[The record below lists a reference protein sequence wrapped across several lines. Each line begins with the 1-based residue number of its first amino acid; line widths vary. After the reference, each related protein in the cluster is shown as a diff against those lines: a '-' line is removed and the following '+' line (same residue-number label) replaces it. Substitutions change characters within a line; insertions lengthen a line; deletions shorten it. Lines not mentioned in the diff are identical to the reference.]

1 MKCAS
6 SCLLTGVL
14 MACGGSA
21 TAQTPGP
28 ADGEP
33 LALHTLHQEALNSD
47 PRTRELE
54 LLQMQADLRLRN
66 LAVERFPSIST
77 SASAQYQTDVPT
89 SPFTGPDGRPAF
101 AAPKD
106 TYDASLRV
114 DQPIVDPAHQPRE
127 ALMRAELAEAQARLR
142 ATLHGVRSE
151 VNEAFFAALLLQ
163 ERLGALTATMAG
175 LEASLK
181 ETRARVEAGAA
192 LPSDAALVEAALLQH
207 QQRETELRAGR
218 QAALARLG
226 SLAGRGLSDSVRL
239 IVPALDAPL
248 ADARSRLTAVR
259 ARPEYE
265 HFRRTSDRVSR
276 QQELTAVERRP
287 RLSAFGRAGYGQPGL
302 NFIDEGFNAYALVGV
317 QVQWRTWDWG
327 TSDRESRARGAERQ
341 IAAAEEAAFT
351 ERLERSAV
359 TELTTI
365 DQVRTV
371 LDLDERIVALR
382 ETIDRTTELRF
393 QEGVVTA
400 SEYLDR
406 HAEALTAQFA
416 RAGHRVEL
424 AQATARLLTMLGLEV
439 R

>member
-1 MKCAS
+1 MKCVS
-6 SCLLTGVL
+6 TGLFTGFL
-14 MACGGSA
+14 MACSGSA
-21 TAQTPGP
+21 AAQPPGP

-33 LALHTLHQEALNSD
+33 LALHQLHQEALRGD

-54 LLQMQADLRLRN
+54 LLRMQADLRLQN
-66 LAVERFPSIST
+66 LAAERRPSLSA

-89 SPFTGPDGRPAF
+89 SPITGADGLPAF

-106 TYDASLRV
+106 TYDAALRV
-114 DQPIVDPAHQPRE
+114 DQSILDPAHQPRE
-127 ALMRAELAEAQARLR
+127 ALMRAELAESQARLR

-175 LEASLK
+175 LEARLA
-181 ETRARVEAGAA
+181 ETRARVDAGAA
-192 LPSDAALVEAALLQH
+192 LPIDAALVEAALLQH
-207 QQRETELRAGR
+207 RQQETELRAGR
-218 QAALARLG
+218 QAALARLS
-226 SLAGRGLSDSVRL
+226 SLAGRALADNVRL
-239 IVPALDAPL
+239 IVPAADGPL
-248 ADARSRLTAVR
+248 ASARSRLTTVR

-265 HFRRTSDRVSR
+265 HFQRISERVAR

-287 RLSAFGRAGYGQPGL
+287 RLAAFGRAGYGQPGL
-302 NFIDEGFNAYALVGV
+302 NFIDDAFNAYALVGV
-317 QVQWRTWDWG
+317 QMQWRAWDWG
-327 TSDRESRARGAERQ
+327 TSDRESRARGADRQ

-351 ERLERSAV
+351 ERLERSAA

-365 DQVRTV
+365 DRLRAV

-382 ETIDRTTELRF
+382 ETIERTTELRF

-406 HAEALTAQFA
+406 HAESLNAQFA

-439 R
+439 P

>member
-1 MKCAS
+1 MKCAW
-6 SCLLTGVL
+6 SCLLAGIL
-14 MACGGSA
+14 MAYA
-21 TAQTPGP
+21 EVTAAQTPRA
-28 ADGEP
+28 ADGEQ
-33 LALHTLHQEALNSD
+33 LALHQLHQEALNRD
-47 PRTRELE
+47 PRAREFE
-54 LLQMQADLRLRN
+54 LLQMQADLRLQN
-66 LAVERFPSIST
+66 LAVERFPSVGA
-77 SASAQYQTDVPT
+77 SATAQYQTDVPT
-89 SPFTGPDGRPAF
+89 SPVTGPDGRPAF

-114 DQPIVDPAHQPRE
+114 DQAIVDAAHQPRE
-127 ALMRAELAEAQARLR
+127 ALMRAELAEAQARIR

-163 ERLGALTATMAG
+163 ERLGALLATMAG

-181 ETRARVEAGAA
+181 EMRARVEAGAA

-207 QQRETELRAGR
+207 QQQEAELRAGR
-218 QAALARLG
+218 QAALARLS
-226 SLAGRGLSDSVRL
+226 SLAGRVLSNNVRL
-239 IVPALDAPL
+239 VVPPLDVPL
-248 ADARSRLTAVR
+248 ADARLRLPSVR

-265 HFRRTSDRVSR
+265 HFRRTSDRVAR

-302 NFIDEGFNAYALVGV
+302 NFIDEAFNAYALVGV
-317 QVQWRTWDWG
+317 QVQWRAWDWG
-327 TSDRESRARGAERQ
+327 TSDRESRARDAERQ

-359 TELTTI
+359 TELMTI
-365 DQVRTV
+365 DQLRAV

-382 ETIDRTTELRF
+382 ETIDRATELRF
-393 QEGVVTA
+393 REGVITA

-406 HAEALTAQFA
+406 HTEALNAQFA